1 MKVDETHQSVN
12 LIEQARKSGETR
24 KNEEQG
30 ARVGDAGKQENRGE
44 GTEVALSNAS
54 RDIMKANE
62 AVETPD
68 PKRAERVAELE
79 KQVAE
84 GTYEAD
90 PRKVADRILRTA
102 LSELL

>member
-1 MKVDETHQSVN
+1 MKVDETYQSAN
-12 LIEQARKSGETR
+12 LIDQAREAGAGR

-30 ARVGDAGKQENRGE
+30 AQVGNAWKQEKHGG

-54 RDIMKANE
+54 RDIMKAGE
-62 AVETPD
+62 AMETPD
-68 PKRAERVAELE
+68 PKRTERVAELK

-84 GTYEAD
+84 GTYEVD
-90 PRKVADRILRTA
+90 SKKVADRILGTA

>member
-1 MKVDETHQSVN
+1 MKINESYQSAN
-12 LIEQARKSGETR
+12 LIEQAQKAGETR
-24 KNEEQG
+24 KNEGQSVP
-30 ARVGDAGKQENRGE
+30 VGDAGRQENRGE
-44 GTEVALSNAS
+44 GTEVVLSNAS

-62 AVETPD
+62 ALETPD
-68 PKRAERVAELE
+68 PERAERVAELK

-90 PRKVADRILRTA
+90 PRKVADRILDTA

>member
-1 MKVDETHQSVN
+1 MKVDETHQSAN
-12 LIEQARKSGETR
+12 LIEQARKAGEAR

-30 ARVGDAGKQENRGE
+30 AQVGDAGRKGNRGE

-54 RDIMKANE
+54 RDIVKANE

-68 PKRAERVAELE
+68 PKRAERVAELK

-90 PRKVADRILRTA
+90 PQKVADRILGTA